1 LELGFPEASK
11 IMALIGV
18 FAHKDTPEEVKKI
31 LSDAFKKT
39 FEDPEFK
46 KGIEKIGD
54 EPRFG
59 GPELMIESIK
69 RQEEVTIPILKELGT
84 YVGN

>member
-1 LELGFPEASK
+1 V
-11 IMALIGV
+11 ALIGV
-18 FAHKDTPEEVKKI
+18 FAHKDTPEEVRKI